1 MVRFILT
8 EGSKNNYVYIMN
20 IADIESIG
28 AIKFYSYDIT
38 NGEHH
43 FYNRLGLLVFI
54 CKSYYVIKGD
64 VGDVIDS
71 YHKSG

>member
-8 EGSKNNYVYIMN
+8 EGGKNNYVYIMN

-28 AIKFYSYDIT
+28 AIQFHSYEVT
-38 NGEHH
+38 NGEYH

-64 VGDVIDS
+64 VDEVINS
-71 YHKSG
+71 YHKSR